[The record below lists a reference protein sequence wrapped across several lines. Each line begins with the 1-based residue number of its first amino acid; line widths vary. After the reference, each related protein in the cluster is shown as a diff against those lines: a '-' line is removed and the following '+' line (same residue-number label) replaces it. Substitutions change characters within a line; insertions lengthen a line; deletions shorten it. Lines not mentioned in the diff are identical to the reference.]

1 MKWGRISI
9 DRSGLWRHALLAPV
23 PNLQIA
29 WNVSV
34 FMNGSLSQHVRPG
47 SLRELAVVAI
57 PLIFS
62 AGSMMLMHFI
72 DRMYLTWYS
81 SSALAASTP
90 ASMLNW
96 TTMAIPI
103 GTVTYV
109 NSFISQY
116 DGANRPDR
124 ISRSIWQAVYLGLL
138 FYVATIPFV
147 IGAWFLIPLFGHG
160 AEVVRMEK
168 YYYLTMVLA
177 SLPMILKS
185 ALSAFYAGRGET
197 GIVLKVNLL
206 MVAVNVCL
214 DPVLVYGYGPFPEMG
229 IAGAGIATLVTMVV
243 ATVTYCLLLSRQ
255 RERETFR
262 FWKERAWDAELIRR
276 MIRYGFPSG
285 MQSLFDAGAFTLFL
299 FMVGRLSQ
307 NELAATNLAFNLNTL
322 VFIPMLGVGTAVTI
336 LVGRHIGE
344 GRPDLASKTTW
355 MAMNCT
361 GAVVLMFCGVYLVA
375 PEHLLSPFRYYADPE
390 EFAQVQPLV
399 LQILKF
405 VAIYSLFDAMLV
417 VFGSAIRSAGD
428 TRVSFLVNFC
438 SGWFLMVI
446 PVAIMEYWGVLTLER
461 CWYACTANIMIGGVI
476 FLLRFQY
483 GPWREMQ
490 VIEQELIPHQ
500 DVESLTVDSPSVPK
514 TDTIETT
521 TVDVAFAKRP
531 ME

>member
-1 MKWGRISI
+1 
-9 DRSGLWRHALLAPV
+9 
-23 PNLQIA
+23 
-29 WNVSV
+29 
-34 FMNGSLSQHVRPG
+34 MNGSNSHKAKPG
-47 SLRELAVVAI
+47 NLRELSEVAI

-62 AGSMMLMHFI
+62 AGSMMLMYFI

-116 DGANRPDR
+116 HGANRPDR
-124 ISRSIWQAVYLGLL
+124 ISRSIWQAVYLALI

-147 IGAWFLIPLFGHG
+147 AVAWFLIPLFGHTP
-160 AEVVRMEK
+160 EVIRMEK
-168 YYYLTMVLA
+168 IYYVTMVLA

-197 GIVLKVNLL
+197 GIILKVNLL
-206 MVAVNVCL
+206 MVVVNVCL
-214 DPVLVYGYGPFPEMG
+214 DPILIYGFGPVPEMG
-229 IAGAGIATLVTMVV
+229 IAGAGIATFVTMVV
-243 ATVTYCLLLSRQ
+243 ATVSYVILLSRE
-255 RERETFR
+255 RERVEFR
-262 FWKERAWDAELIRR
+262 FWEERAWDSELIRR

-299 FMVGRLSQ
+299 FIVGRLSQ

-322 VFIPMLGVGTAVTI
+322 VFIPMLGVGTAVTV

-344 GRPDLASKTTW
+344 GRPDLATQTTW
-355 MAMNCT
+355 LAMNCT
-361 GAVVLMFCGVYLVA
+361 GSVVLLFCGIYIVA
-375 PEHLLSPFRYYADPE
+375 PEHLLAPFRYYADPE

-428 TRVSFLVNFC
+428 TRVSFLVNLC

-446 PVAIMEYWGVLTLER
+446 PVALMEYWGVLTLER
-461 CWYACTANIMIGGVI
+461 CWYACTANIVVSGVI

-483 GPWREMQ
+483 GPWRTMK
-490 VIEQELIPHQ
+490 VIEADFIPESDADLTIQ
-500 DVESLTVDSPSVPK
+500 DSRTLETSG
-514 TDTIETT
+514 TINPQP
-521 TVDVAFAKRP
+521 VDVVIAEGP
-531 ME
+531 TEQ